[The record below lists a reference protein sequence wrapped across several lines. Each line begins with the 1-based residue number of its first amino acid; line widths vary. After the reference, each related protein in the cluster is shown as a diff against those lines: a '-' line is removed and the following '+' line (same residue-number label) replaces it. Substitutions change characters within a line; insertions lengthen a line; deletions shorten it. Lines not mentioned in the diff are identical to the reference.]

1 MADTATLQILEIAK
15 DISATN
21 ASTQSAIQKQEATL
35 EVLGD
40 TMKSLVEGQKGNA
53 LEDEERRRKEAKAVS
68 QRPMFINLDRTGIK
82 AADMGIGFTAAIFGL
97 VNGLAIEFGLMLK
110 NASVVATKAIKGFYT
125 FILGGKNGRIL
136 TFIRA

>member
-21 ASTQSAIQKQEATL
+21 ASTQTAIRKQETTL
-35 EVLGD
+35 EVLGE

-68 QRPMFINLDRTGIK
+68 KRPLFINLDKTGIK
-82 AADMGIGFTAAIFGL
+82 AADIGIGFVGAIIGL
-97 VNGLAIEFGLMLK
+97 VKGLSIEFGLMLK

-136 TFIRA
+136 

>member
-40 TMKSLVEGQKGNA
+40 TMKSLS
-53 LEDEERRRKEAKAVS
+53 L
-68 QRPMFINLDRTGIK
+68 IHI
-82 AADMGIGFTAAIFGL
+82 
-97 VNGLAIEFGLMLK
+97 
-110 NASVVATKAIKGFYT
+110 
-125 FILGGKNGRIL
+125 
-136 TFIRA
+136 